1 MRIFLLN
8 INSIHKRHYSLL
20 ETCLAEN
27 KFRFHNSSSWHRK
40 QTIFAGDIL
49 LRYALL
55 NANNDLSKVSLCYSE
70 YGKPSIKNGNIHF
83 NLSHSKNLIVLGI
96 AKQELGIDIL
106 CERRINE
113 DFIRFFFSKEEQ
125 IYLDDLTGE
134 KSDYYWNAL
143 CYKEAY
149 IKRIGGQI
157 IDLKNKLVCPK
168 NIEYG
173 KVIKKIEQKED
184 IQSIF
189 FKELNYHICL
199 IADQIN
205 DKINIEKL
213 NIEDIYIKLNT

>member
-8 INSIHKRHYSLL
+8 INPIHKRHYSLL
-20 ETCLAEN
+20 DTCLAEN
-27 KFRFHNSSSWHRK
+27 KYRIYNSSNCRRK
-40 QTIFAGDIL
+40 QIIFSGDIL

-55 NANNDLSKVSLCYSE
+55 KENNDIANVSICYNE

-83 NLSHSKNLIVLGI
+83 NLSHSKNSIVLGI

-106 CERRINE
+106 CERRINKE
-113 DFIRFFFSKEEQ
+113 FIRFFFSKEEQ
-125 IYLDDLTGE
+125 IYLDDLTEE
-134 KSDYYWNAL
+134 KRDYYWNAL

-157 IDLKNKLVCPK
+157 IDMKNKLVCPR

-173 KVIKKIEQKED
+173 KVIKNMEENED

-189 FKELNYHICL
+189 FKKLNYHICL
-199 IADQIN
+199 ITNQIYE
-205 DKINIEKL
+205 KIYIENL
-213 NIEDIYIKLNT
+213 NIEDIYKELNI

>member
-8 INSIHKRHYSLL
+8 IDSIHKRHYSLL

-27 KFRFHNSSSWHRK
+27 KYRFHNSSSWHRK

-55 NANNDLSKVSLCYSE
+55 KANNDISNVSICYSE
-70 YGKPSIKNGNIHF
+70 YGKPCIKNGDIHF
-83 NLSHSKNLIVLGI
+83 NLSHSKNYIVLGI

-106 CERRINE
+106 CKRRINKE
-113 DFIRFFFSKEEQ
+113 FIRFFFSKEEQ
-125 IYLDDLTGE
+125 IYLDDLTEE
-134 KSDYYWNAL
+134 KRDYYWNAL

-149 IKRIGGQI
+149 IKRTGGQI
-157 IDLKNKLVCPK
+157 INMKNKLVCPK

-173 KVIKKIEQKED
+173 KVIKKIVEKEE

-199 IADQIN
+199 IADQIH
-205 DKINIEKL
+205 DKIMIENL
-213 NIEDIYIKLNT
+213 NIEDIYKQLNI

>member
-8 INSIHKRHYSLL
+8 IDSIHKRHYSLL
-20 ETCLAEN
+20 DTCLTEN
-27 KFRFHNSSSWHRK
+27 KFRFHNSLNCHRK
-40 QTIFAGDIL
+40 LTIFAGDIL

-55 NANNDLSKVSLCYSE
+55 KANIDISKVNLCYSE
-70 YGKPSIKNGNIHF
+70 YGKPSIKNEDIYF

-96 AKQELGIDIL
+96 AQQELGIDIL
-106 CERRINE
+106 YERRINQE
-113 DFIRFFFSKEEQ
+113 FIQFFFSKEEQ
-125 IYLDDLTGE
+125 IYLDGLKEE

-143 CYKEAY
+143 CYKEAF

-157 IDLKNKLVCPK
+157 IDMKNKLVCPK

-173 KVIKKIEQKED
+173 KVIKEKED
-184 IQSIF
+184 IHSIF

-199 IADQIN
+199 IADQIY

-213 NIEDIYIKLNT
+213 NIEDIYKELNTWYF